1 MKRILLWMA
10 LSLGLLACG
19 GGNAKTQES
28 NDADNTKDRIEV
40 LYFHGKKRCA
50 TCMAIEQR
58 TRETLE
64 EQFADEL
71 KNGSL
76 VFRVIDISQPENE
89 ALADKYEVTW
99 SSLFVCRRKGGR
111 ETPKNM
117 TEFAFGSARKAPRH
131 SRPVWRPGFANCKNR
146 GSWSGCKRC
155 WRAARRLR

>member
-1 MKRILLWMA
+1 MKRIVLWMM
-10 LSLGLLACG
+10 LSLGLFACG
-19 GGNAKTQES
+19 GSNSKTQKD

-40 LYFHGKKRCA
+40 LYFHGKQRCA

-58 TRETLE
+58 TRETLD

-99 SSLFVCRRKGGR
+99 SSLYLCQWKAGR
-111 ETPKNM
+111 ETPENL
-117 TEFAFGSARKAPRH
+117 TEFAFGNARKAPEAFKA
-131 SRPVWRPGFANCKNR
+131 GL
-146 GSWSGCKRC
+146 
-155 WRAARRLR
+155 AARIRELQK